1 MEKLYIGLGSNL
13 GDRQALLL
21 EAVKHI
27 DDRVGRVSALSSFY
41 ETEAWGFVSDN
52 RFLNAALCAETEL
65 DVLSALDITQAIER
79 EMGRVSKSAGGVYS
93 DRPIDIDLLLYGSM
107 TVNVPRLTL
116 PHPLMH
122 RRLFVLQPL
131 TEIAPQLLH
140 PVLRKTMSELLA
152 ELGGSA
158 HTSL

>member
-1 MEKLYIGLGSNL
+1 MRL
-13 GDRQALLL
+13 R
-21 EAVKHI
+21 H
-27 DDRVGRVSALSSFY
+27 
-41 ETEAWGFVSDN
+41 N

-93 DRPIDIDLLLYGSM
+93 DRSIDIDLLLYGSM

-131 TEIAPQLLH
+131 AEIAPQLLH

-152 ELGGSA
+152 ELGGSP

>member
-27 DDRVGRVSALSSFY
+27 DDRVGRVSALSSCY
-41 ETEAWGFVSDN
+41 ETEAGGF
-52 RFLNAALCAETEL
+52 AEL

-131 TEIAPQLLH
+131 AEIAPQLLH

-152 ELGGSA
+152 ELGGSP